1 MNRSILI
8 VICDFIITSMI
19 YLNGGFSAIESPFQD
34 GGGATVDRSTV
45 DVIIAELEN
54 QRIELEA
61 ARKKLLE
68 QAANERQNAARQQEL
83 DRISGELANTRSKLE
98 FMERRARLNRQ
109 NAGPLKPT
117 ELQKELEEEIRKKN
131 QAVAKYEQM
140 RSELAASQENL
151 RRNDVNLNKLQQQH
165 SAALKELANRAASLE
180 NTQQKL
186 SNAVGEV
193 AKLNERITAR
203 EAELNRQRADLGSVR
218 RALSNAENSANT
230 YRKQLGNA
238 ENDLAYLRGR
248 ANAMEKE
255 LASTRDRLLASEKS
269 IKARE
274 IELASAQTRLE
285 NMQNVLKNAVSDLSA
300 TRQQLA
306 GESARREQ
314 AQSQL
319 AKLKGDYNAVSTK
332 LQNAE
337 NKLRSDVLT
346 RYERSARKLRLH
358 IREKRLL
365 RDRDEHNEFYLP
377 TVAVNG
383 KNYLIS
389 ALRAIAGSRQN
400 SSPLSEVVELQY
412 LVSKPDSSSKSPVA
426 RLMGPIYVSSNDCRV
441 ALVEVPGKDVQP
453 LNLLTKKELKQRG
466 IHDLYLFK
474 INNFGKDSTILDSRC
489 SMSFES
495 EDDYL
500 YIRNGA
506 RVSSELKAEVGDLVL
521 TKQGELAA
529 IVVALEDYDFG
540 RQQEARC
547 FVFNELP
554 DVAKLQQIGLTKPAG
569 QSDYRQFSE
578 KLNFWLE
585 QAVPLDAK
593 KRRR

>member
-45 DVIIAELEN
+45 DIIIAELES
-54 QRIELEA
+54 QRTELEA

-68 QAANERQNAARQQEL
+68 QAAGKARQDAQQQEL
-83 DRISGELANTRSKLE
+83 ARISGELADTRSKLE
-98 FMERRARLNRQ
+98 FMERRARLNR
-109 NAGPLKPT
+109 NTAGPMQPA

-131 QAVAKYEQM
+131 QAVAQYEQM
-140 RSELAASQENL
+140 RAELAASQENL

-165 SAALKELANRAASLE
+165 TAALRELASRSASLE
-180 NTQQKL
+180 STQHKL

-203 EAELNRQRADLGSVR
+203 EAELNRQKADLGDVR
-218 RALSNAENSANT
+218 RALTSAQASASS
-230 YRKQLGNA
+230 YRKQLGTA

-285 NMQNVLKNAVSDLSA
+285 NMQNVLKNAVNDLST
-300 TRQQLA
+300 TRKQLA
-306 GESARREQ
+306 GESQRREK

-319 AKLKGDYNAVSTK
+319 AKLQGDYNAVSTK
-332 LQNAE
+332 LQTAE

-346 RYERSARKLRLH
+346 RYEKSARKLRLH

-377 TVAVNG
+377 AVAING

-389 ALRAIAGSRQN
+389 ALRTIAGSRQN
-400 SSPLSEVVELQY
+400 SSPLSEVVDLQY
-412 LVSKPDSSSKSPVA
+412 LVSAPDGSRKAPVA
-426 RLMGPIYVSSNDCRV
+426 RLMGPIYVSSGDCRV
-441 ALVEVPGKDVQP
+441 SLLEVSGQQVEP
-453 LNLLTKKELKQRG
+453 LDLLTKKELKQRG
-466 IHDLYLFK
+466 IQDLYLFK
-474 INNFGKDSTILDSRC
+474 VNNFGKDSTILDSRC

-495 EDDYL
+495 DDDYL

-521 TKQGELAA
+521 TKQGELVA
-529 IVVALEDYDFG
+529 IVVALEEYDFG

-547 FVFNELP
+547 FVFSDLP
-554 DVAKLQQIGLTKPAG
+554 EVQKLPQISLTKPAG
-569 QSDYRQFSE
+569 QADFRDFSD